1 MFTPPANWKKLSPA
15 ERRAARFASWMAT
28 EDKQLASPEAV
39 QTYQQRTQRMKDII
53 DLKKPDRVPIL
64 PFIGS
69 YFALY
74 AGISPHDV
82 MYDYVKYAQ
91 AWKKFNEDFRP
102 DYLVFSGAFNPG
114 KVFDTLDYK
123 VYRWPG
129 HGIPESTPFQ
139 TLEGEYMR
147 ADEYDLYIADPEGF
161 YMKTYMP
168 RAYGALAGWSMI
180 PSFFMSME
188 LPMAPA
194 LMIPIGLPPVQESLK
209 AFLKAGQEAL
219 EYAVASGQVDGDL
232 RSRLGMPALPG
243 GFTKAPFDIIGDTMR
258 GTRGI
263 MLDLLRQPKKV
274 LAAVE
279 RTVPIAV
286 QMAVQSATGQD
297 NPFVFIPLHKGADGF
312 MSDADFK
319 KFYWPSF
326 KATLLGLINE
336 GLVPYSFV
344 EGGYNSRLE
353 VIADPDIPAGSTYW
367 SFDQTNMAEVKKKFT
382 GWACFAGN
390 VPNSLLH
397 AGTAA
402 QVEDYVKK
410 LIDTVAQDSG
420 YALSIGAVL
429 DHAHPETLH
438 AFFETGRTYG
448 VYR

>member
-15 ERRAARFASWMAT
+15 EKREARYATWMAT
-28 EDKQLASPEAV
+28 EDKQLARPEAV
-39 QTYQQRTQRMKDII
+39 QEYKLRTQRVKDII
-53 DLKKPDRVPIL
+53 ALKKPDRVPIL

-74 AGISPHDV
+74 GGITMHDV
-82 MYDYVKYAQ
+82 MYDFAKYGQ
-91 AWKKFNEDFRP
+91 AWTKFNDDFQP

-114 KVFDTLDYK
+114 RMFDALDYK

-129 HGIPESTPFQ
+129 HGVPATSPFQ
-139 TLEGEYMR
+139 TVEAEYMR
-147 ADEYDLYIADPEGF
+147 ADEYDLYIADPEGY

-168 RAYGALAGWSMI
+168 RAFGALAGWSMI
-180 PSFFMSME
+180 PNLFMSME
-188 LPMAPA
+188 MPMAPA
-194 LMIPIGLPPVQESLK
+194 LMVPMGLPPVVEAFK
-209 AFLKAGQEAL
+209 AFLKAGEAAL
-219 EYAVASGQVDGDL
+219 EWAGAMGQIDGGL
-232 RSRLGMPALPG
+232 RSRWGMPSLPG

-263 MLDLLRQPKKV
+263 MLDMLRQPKKL

-286 QMAVQSATGQD
+286 QMGVQSATTQD

-319 KFYWPSF
+319 KFYWPSL

-344 EGGYNSRLE
+344 EGGYNSRLD
-353 VIADPDIPAGSTYW
+353 VIADPEIPAGSTYW
-367 SFDQTNMAEVKKKFT
+367 SFDQTDMVEVKKRFG
-382 GWACFAGN
+382 GWAAFAGN
-390 VPNSLLH
+390 VSASLLH
-397 AGTAA
+397 TGTAA
-402 QVEDYVKK
+402 QVEDCVKR
-410 LIDTVAQDSG
+410 LIDTVGQDGG

-429 DHAHPETLH
+429 DHAHPETMR
-438 AFFETGRTYG
+438 AFFETGKTYG